1 MPLGR
6 AESQAESHQQP
17 NLPDP
22 IRRIKGARVLGKD
35 SPHLLQA
42 WQ

>member
-6 AESQAESHQQP
+6 AEPQAESHQQP

-22 IRRIKGARVLGKD
+22 IRCSKSAGLSGKD

-42 WQ
+42 